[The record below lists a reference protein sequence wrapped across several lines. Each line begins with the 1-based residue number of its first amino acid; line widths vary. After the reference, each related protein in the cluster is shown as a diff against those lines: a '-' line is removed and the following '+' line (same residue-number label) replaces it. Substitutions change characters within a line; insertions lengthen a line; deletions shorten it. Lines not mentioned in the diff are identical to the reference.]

1 MKTQSELIGNHPV
14 APNKFGEW
22 LEAEDIAVTHKKRHR
37 SLKPLIGTNDADLI
51 KWLANKIILH
61 HYDDYRLNK
70 LKQKFGSLGFKKYA
84 ETHRKLPISDR
95 TKKGNATE
103 IILSE
108 YIESS
113 VGQNMVKA
121 YKLKYNPNVDQA
133 IKGDDTLLIDISDQ
147 DEPKIFLGEAKFRKT
162 PAKTVVKDILKSL
175 GKDKR
180 PLSLTYIVD
189 MLAKNPEDV
198 PLADKIDELIIED
211 IKGAGGLIYTGM
223 LLSNEDTKDMVEL
236 HLDSDNPTFV
246 MISIGIKNPEEL
258 INAAFAKAEYELEH
272 NVANL

>member
-22 LEAEDIAVTHKKRHR
+22 LEAEDIAVTDKKRHR
-37 SLKPLIGTNDADLI
+37 SLTPLIGPNDADLI
-51 KWLANKIILH
+51 EWLADKIIRH
-61 HYDDYRLNK
+61 HYDEYRLNK

-84 ETHRKLPISDR
+84 ETHRKLPIADR

-162 PAKTVVKDILKSL
+162 PAKTVVQDILKSM

-189 MLAKNPEDV
+189 MLAKNPADV

-223 LLSNEDTKDMVEL
+223 LLSNEDTKDIVEL

-246 MISIGIKNPEEL
+246 MISIGIENPEEL
-258 INAAFAKAEYELEH
+258 INAAFAKAEYELEN
-272 NVANL
+272 NVVNL

>member
-1 MKTQSELIGNHPV
+1 LIGNHPA
-14 APNKFGEW
+14 APDKFGEW
-22 LEAEDIAVTHKKRHR
+22 LEAEDIAVTAKKRHR
-37 SLKPLIGTNDADLI
+37 SLTPLIGTNDADLI
-51 KWLANKIILH
+51 EWLADKIIRH
-61 HYDDYRLNK
+61 HYDEYRLNK

-84 ETHRKLPISDR
+84 ETHRKLPVADR

-113 VGQNMVKA
+113 VGRKMVKA
-121 YKLKYNPNVDQA
+121 FKLKYNPNVDQA
-133 IKGDDTLLIDISDQ
+133 IKGDDTLLVDISDQ
-147 DEPKIFLGEAKFRKT
+147 DKPKFFLGEAKFRKT
-162 PAKTVVKDILKSL
+162 PTKAVVEDILKSL

-189 MLAKNPEDV
+189 MLAKNPADV
-198 PLADKIDELIIED
+198 PLADKIDDLIIED
-211 IKGAGGLIYTGM
+211 IKSAGGLIYTGM
-223 LLSNEDTKDMVEL
+223 LLSNEDTKNMVES

-246 MISIGIKNPEEL
+246 MISIGIEDPEGL
-258 INAAFAKAEYELEH
+258 INAAFAKADYDLEH

>member
-1 MKTQSELIGNHPV
+1 MKSQSELIGTHPT

-22 LEAEDIAVTHKKRHR
+22 LSVEDIKVTNIKRHR
-37 SLKPLIGTNDADLI
+37 ALTPLIDSDDEGLVN
-51 KWLANKIILH
+51 WLADKIIRH
-61 HYDDYRLNK
+61 HYDEYRLNK

-84 ETHRKLPISDR
+84 ETHRKLPLADK

-113 VGQNMVKA
+113 VDQNMVKA
-121 YKLKYNPNVDQA
+121 FKLKYNPNVDQA
-133 IKGDDTLLIDISDQ
+133 IKGDDTLLIDISDE
-147 DEPKIFLGEAKFRKT
+147 DEPKVFLGEAKFRKT
-162 PAKTVVKDILKSL
+162 PTKAVVKGILKAL

-189 MLAKNPEDV
+189 MLARNPADV

-211 IKGAGGLIYTGM
+211 IKGAGGLVYTGM
-223 LLSNEDTKDMVEL
+223 LLSNEDTKDMVER

-246 MISIGIKNPEEL
+246 MISIGIENPEDL
-258 INAAFAKAEYELEH
+258 INAAFTKAEYDLEN